1 MSTNTDRA
9 SAKIYQFPARGRFA
23 PHAAEARVANS
34 DVIPRALKISFGS
47 SWYHDEAIR
56 EAELTRKN

>member
-1 MSTNTDRA
+1 MNTDNDRQ

-23 PHAAEARVANS
+23 AHSLEGKRVANS
-34 DVIPRALKISFGS
+34 DVRVSYG

-56 EAELTRKN
+56 EELAPKKN